1 MEVISDLVSFL
12 VFSINP
18 RGLLLQMR
26 GIASYWEYITPS
38 YNRAEASQEP
48 PRVRHFRIALKIVC
62 IK

>member
-1 MEVISDLVSFL
+1 MGVISDLVSFL

-38 YNRAEASQEP
+38 YNRAEASQK
-48 PRVRHFRIALKIVC
+48 PRRVGTLELH
-62 IK
+62 